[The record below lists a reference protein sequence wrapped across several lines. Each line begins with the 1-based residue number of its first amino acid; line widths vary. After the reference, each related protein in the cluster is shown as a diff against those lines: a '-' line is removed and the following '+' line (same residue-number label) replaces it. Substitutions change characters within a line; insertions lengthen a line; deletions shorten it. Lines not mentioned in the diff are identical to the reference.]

1 MALIIKDR
9 IQETWTGT
17 GTGNVALGGAP
28 LGYNTFSSVMT
39 APSDTTYYALVN
51 PNAATTEWE
60 VGIGTYSGANTLTRS
75 TVLAN
80 SLGTTALISF
90 TAGTKYVFIDAPAA
104 KLVLTDAS
112 GVIASPSIS
121 SPTFSGT
128 IAGTPAVDSASS
140 LSNQIFTL
148 NFGQTSYEYVLTAT
162 NATGTGSVAT
172 LSFATLNAPNAIPV
186 GSTILV
192 SGVTTTGG
200 TGTVATTAASGT
212 GTTATISFAAQA
224 VAPPVGSVVTIA
236 GVTPTGYNGTYTVT
250 ASSTTSVSYA
260 NTTTGVQTVAGT
272 VLFTYNGLFT
282 VSASSATTVSF
293 VSPAFA
299 TFSAVGT
306 IQAGKLIPVT
316 GESFTVSLAS
326 AALWN
331 ACTIPTGELYGASQ
345 PIVQAGNA
353 GNALVSTI
361 TSSTGTGAAA
371 TLTFAV
377 LAEPPRVGSTIT
389 VAGNGAYDGSFT
401 VTASTPTTVT
411 YASSA
416 TGLVTG
422 GTITFETVNTL
433 TDEFEMDAFSVA
445 ISKGTSPTLN
455 VSVNAANPIVGPRQI
470 AVQLF

>member
-9 IQETWTGT
+9 IQETWSGT

-28 LGYNTFSSVMT
+28 LGYNTFGSVMT

-60 VGIGTYSGANTLTRS
+60 VGIGTYSAANTLTRT

-104 KLVLTDAS
+104 KLVLTDAT

-128 IAGTPAVDSASS
+128 ILGTPAVDSTSS
-140 LSNQIFTL
+140 LSNQLFTL
-148 NFGQTSYEYVLTAT
+148 NFGQTSFEYVLTAT

-186 GSTILV
+186 GSTIVV

-200 TGTVATTAASGT
+200 TVASTGASGT
-212 GTTATISFAAQA
+212 GTTATITFAAQA
-224 VAPPVGSVVTIA
+224 VAPPVGSVVTIS
-236 GVTPTGYNGTYTVT
+236 GVTPTGYNGTYVVT

-260 NTTTGVQTVAGT
+260 NTTTGAQTVAGT
-272 VLFTYNGLFT
+272 VLFTYNGTFT
-282 VSASSATTVSF
+282 VSASSATSVSF
-293 VSPAFA
+293 ASPAAA

-306 IQAGKLIPVT
+306 IQAGKFIPVT
-316 GESFTVSLAS
+316 GQNFTVSLAS
-326 AALWN
+326 AALWT
-331 ACTIPTGELYGASQ
+331 ACTIPTGELYGVAQ
-345 PIVQAGNA
+345 TIVPSGNA
-353 GNALVSTI
+353 GNAFVATV
-361 TSSTGTGAAA
+361 TNSSGTGSAA
-371 TLTFAV
+371 TLTFAT

-389 VAGNGAYDGSFT
+389 VAGNGAYNGTFAI
-401 VTASTPTTVT
+401 TASTPTTVT

-416 TGLVTG
+416 TGVTTG
-422 GTITFETVNTL
+422 GTITFETVTSN

-455 VSVNAANPIVGPRQI
+455 ISVNAANPIVGPRQI